1 MTRLLCGLT
10 AALLATTA
18 PFAAAAQDRTPVKW
32 GVSVNQSLAHALAPM
47 LELDE
52 EIQARHGL
60 DFETV
65 DFQGNFQACMALAI
79 SGEVDGCQTGPTIG
93 MNAIAQGADLKAVIQ
108 MIGQTTEITMSS
120 ARIESMG
127 VALDAPLE
135 DRIRALEGITIAGPG
150 PGTSMHMIV
159 ENLMQRIDKGI
170 EDVTYQPLTDLA
182 AMNASLGLGR
192 IDAAI
197 WSLGGMSPSQNDG
210 SGQVWISL
218 ARGDVPE
225 LGALPNVATFA
236 RTEWVAENRDTLAR
250 VQAAFVDVLNALEAD
265 PLGYGATYK
274 AAYLEA
280 LPQATW
286 ERDIQQT
293 IPAYI
298 DDMEGTCEAWDFWV
312 ERLNIGDAGDADLAR
327 CDAAYVKL
335 RP

>member
-1 MTRLLCGLT
+1 MTRLFCGLS
-10 AALLATTA
+10 AALFVTTA
-18 PFAAAAQDRTPVKW
+18 PLAVTAQDRTPIKW
-32 GVSVNQSLAHALAPM
+32 GVSVNQSLAHAIAPM

-52 EIQARHGL
+52 EIQARHGI

-93 MNAIAQGADLKAVIQ
+93 MNAIAQGADLKGVIM
-108 MIGQTTEITMSS
+108 MIGQTTEITMTT
-120 ARIESMG
+120 ATIEALG

-135 DRIRALEGITIAGPG
+135 VRIRALEGRTIAGPG

-159 ENLMQRIDKGI
+159 ENLLGRVDLPI
-170 EDVTYQPLTDLA
+170 EAVTYQPLTDLA
-182 AMNASLGLGR
+182 AMNASMGRAR

-197 WSLGGMSPSQNDG
+197 WSLGGMSPAQTEG

-218 ARGDVPE
+218 ARGDVPD
-225 LGALPNVATFA
+225 LGALPNVATFV
-236 RTEWVAENRDTLAR
+236 RTEWVAENRDTLVR
-250 VQAAFVDVLNALEAD
+250 LQAAFVDVLDALRAD
-265 PLGYGATYK
+265 PLGYGAAYK

-280 LPQATW
+280 IPQETW
-286 ERDIQQT
+286 EGNISNT

-298 DDMEGTCEAWDFWV
+298 ADMEGSCEAWDFWV
-312 ERLNIGDAGDADLAR
+312 DRLNITDAGDAELAR
-327 CDAAYVKL
+327 CDMAFVKL